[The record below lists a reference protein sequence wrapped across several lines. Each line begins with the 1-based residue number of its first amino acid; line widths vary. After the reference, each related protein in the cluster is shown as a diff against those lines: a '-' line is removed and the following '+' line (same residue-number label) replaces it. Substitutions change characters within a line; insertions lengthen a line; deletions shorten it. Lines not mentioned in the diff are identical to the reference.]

1 MPLTKEARAS
11 TRYLLPASTQALKGQ
26 LEGVDRLYF
35 AILYQKP
42 KSGAAN
48 THYFCIDDELVY
60 ENFYADFG
68 PLNLAMVYR
77 YCCKLNKKLKS
88 FSLIRKKIIH
98 YTGFDQKKQ
107 ANAAFLIG
115 SYAIIYLRESPE
127 EVYRLILSGTVSY
140 LPFRDASFGTCS
152 FHLTLLD
159 CFHAISK
166 ALQHGF
172 LDFSTFDVNEYEHY
186 ERAENGDFNW
196 IIPNKFIA
204 FSGPHSRSKIENG
217 YPHHA
222 PEAYFPYF
230 KQHKVTTIIRLNKK
244 LYDAKRFTD
253 AGFEHFDLFFAD
265 GSTPSDTIVKTFLN
279 ICENAEGLQQIAD
292 EDGYI
297 NIKYGYIKEAILL
310 SYIAGL
316 GRTGTLIACYIMK
329 HYRMTAAETIAWIRI
344 NRPGS
349 VIGPQQHFLMDKQ
362 AELWTEGDIFRAKL
376 KRNHKI
382 AVTRILSGVDDISIN
397 NTRNRRTIQKDIE
410 LYSDDDETNC
420 LTQGDKL
427 RALKSKRQAKSPTAS
442 PLATLSK
449 SYGLCDN
456 VVKSGGRQSGHF
468 FSVNSSKKCIS
479 VSETGTKSFCL
490 PLNKL
495 QRNVTL
501 AKLRWISFDCE
512 ERNDQH
518 CHQTFR
524 KNTRKVTLQSSVQKN
539 KTSEPN
545 ISDSTDITK
554 RTTRSAAR
562 KNTFK
567 SFLVV
572 HNQLLFELVITA
584 LNLYYVP
591 KRNVLWQLH
600 HLCTTEQLNE
610 FDEEEMFFT
619 CISDFVVGFIWMW
632 LPGAF
637 CPPLYT
643 RYHTYLKVLFNVE
656 VFEFYLFL
664 PLIRL
669 FQPLVFFHSGGSFI
683 EKYPLFALK
692 GDCLEVR
699 HRTRKR
705 ERFISSALKEHV
717 QVEQAFEDSCEAES
731 YFQNVQSPRTA
742 LSVPLDRK
750 QLENL
755 AQLKPENPQ
764 DHQDLEQQAAPI
776 KEEKKFYKNECISK
790 VSDSYIFCHDHD
802 HLVLLLI
809 HGQGEEDSQN

>member
-1 MPLTKEARAS
+1 MIIFSQQEEDKYCDAAN
-11 TRYLLPASTQALKGQ
+11 
-26 LEGVDRLYF
+26 RLYF

-127 EVYRLILSGTVSY
+127 DVYRLILSGSVSY

-159 CFHAISK
+159 CFHAINK
-166 ALQHGF
+166 ALQYGF

-279 ICENAEGLQQIAD
+279 ICENAEGVIAVHC
-292 EDGYI
+292 
-297 NIKYGYIKEAILL
+297 K
-310 SYIAGL
+310 AGL

-382 AVTRILSGVDDISIN
+382 LRINLSECLYLILIYPFPPPL
-397 NTRNRRTIQKDIE
+397 IQ
-410 LYSDDDETNC
+410 YSDDDETNC

-427 RALKSKRQAKSPTAS
+427 RALKSKRQAEAPTAS
-442 PLATLSK
+442 PLAWLLAMLVSTLCSIVIWWIVCG
-449 SYGLCDN
+449 SLLP
-456 VVKSGGRQSGHF
+456 SLL
-468 FSVNSSKKCIS
+468 
-479 VSETGTKSFCL
+479 FCL
-490 PLNKL
+490 DG
-495 QRNVTL
+495 
-501 AKLRWISFDCE
+501 LR
-512 ERNDQH
+512 
-518 CHQTFR
+518 T
-524 KNTRKVTLQSSVQKN
+524 
-539 KTSEPN
+539 
-545 ISDSTDITK
+545 
-554 RTTRSAAR
+554 
-562 KNTFK
+562 
-567 SFLVV
+567 
-572 HNQLLFELVITA
+572 
-584 LNLYYVP
+584 
-591 KRNVLWQLH
+591 
-600 HLCTTEQLNE
+600 
-610 FDEEEMFFT
+610 
-619 CISDFVVGFIWMW
+619 
-632 LPGAF
+632 
-637 CPPLYT
+637 
-643 RYHTYLKVLFNVE
+643 
-656 VFEFYLFL
+656 
-664 PLIRL
+664 
-669 FQPLVFFHSGGSFI
+669 
-683 EKYPLFALK
+683 
-692 GDCLEVR
+692 
-699 HRTRKR
+699 
-705 ERFISSALKEHV
+705 
-717 QVEQAFEDSCEAES
+717 
-731 YFQNVQSPRTA
+731 
-742 LSVPLDRK
+742 
-750 QLENL
+750 
-755 AQLKPENPQ
+755 
-764 DHQDLEQQAAPI
+764 
-776 KEEKKFYKNECISK
+776 
-790 VSDSYIFCHDHD
+790 
-802 HLVLLLI
+802 
-809 HGQGEEDSQN
+809 